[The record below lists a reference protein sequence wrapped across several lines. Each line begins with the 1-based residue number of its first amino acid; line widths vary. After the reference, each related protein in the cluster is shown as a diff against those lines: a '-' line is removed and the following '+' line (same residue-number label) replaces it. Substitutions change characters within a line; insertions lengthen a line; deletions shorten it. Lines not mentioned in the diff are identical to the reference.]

1 MARSREVINGMRAL
15 NGGSTANLEIAPNLW
30 AGCRPRAGRHVHRA
44 GRQPSRGRRPH
55 YRVPHSGI
63 EEFILFG
70 YPHLE
75 EAWWFGEGVLPLL
88 RRRGL
93 WTRPDL
99 ADQRTS
105 RTAAYA
111 ALHGS

>member
-1 MARSREVINGMRAL
+1 VRGGTGTALVGSHAEVADRITEYHTL
-15 NGGSTANLEIAPNLW
+15 
-30 AGCRPRAGRHVHRA
+30 
-44 GRQPSRGRRPH
+44 
-55 YRVPHSGI
+55 GI
-63 EEFILFG
+63 EEFILSG
-70 YPHLE
+70 YPHPE

>member
-1 MARSREVINGMRAL
+1 MANVAFILADLFEDSEFTEPWQRTRD
-15 NGGSTANLEIAPNLW
+15 
-30 AGCRPRAGRHVHRA
+30 
-44 GRQPSRGRRPH
+44 
-55 YRVPHSGI
+55 I
-63 EEFILFG
+63 EEFILSG

-99 ADQRTS
+99 VDQRTS